1 MTATMEAV
9 FNDVV
14 LARSE
19 HTVRVE
25 GNVYFPPESVAW
37 QHLSPTPV
45 RSLCFWKGVAGYFT
59 VTVGGAQSRN
69 AAWTYRHSSP
79 LARRIKNH
87 VAFWNGVEVR
97 AVSGR
102 RDDEA

>member
-1 MTATMEAV
+1 MTAPMEAV
-9 FNDVV
+9 FHDVV

-37 QHLSPTPV
+37 QHLSATRA
-45 RSLCFWKGVAGYFT
+45 RSLCFWKGVARYFT
-59 VTVGGAQSRN
+59 VTVEGAASRN
-69 AAWTYRHSSP
+69 AAWTYRHPSP

-97 AVSGR
+97 RATGSER
-102 RDDEA
+102 